1 MSLKTLDDISHSH
14 LKKGVN
20 MITDEKFIKTIKDI
34 KTIKEFDATEKRG
47 SFYNMAIDLLNNNFE
62 MEAYFLILATWN
74 FARFR
79 YVVNDFDING
89 FKEKIKELN
98 PYFDLLKDEDFRTIN
113 FDKYEDC
120 IKKIFV
126 NLSSIKGVEYTGGSK
141 IMHLKNRNVFVMWDS
156 YIKGDKLKKYYNELE
171 IVKNGEWEI
180 KRYRNNPK
188 DYFQFLKDM
197 QERFKD
203 INFQSNEKTFAKAID
218 EFNYVNITL
227 PIKNMEKNNKKSE

>member
-1 MSLKTLDDISHSH
+1 
-14 LKKGVN
+14 
-20 MITDEKFIKTIKDI
+20 MITDEEFTKAT
-34 KTIKEFDATEKRG
+34 KEFDAIEKRG
-47 SFYNMAIDLLNNNFE
+47 SFYNMAIGLINNNFE

-79 YVVNDFDING
+79 YAVNDFDING

-98 PYFDLLKDEDFRTIN
+98 PSFNRLKDEDFRTVN
-113 FDKYEDC
+113 FDKYKED

-126 NLSSIKGVEYTGGSK
+126 TLSSIKEVEFTGASK
-141 IMHLKNRNVFVMWDS
+141 IMHLKNRSVFVMWDG
-156 YIKGDKLKKYYNELE
+156 YIKGEKTKKYYSELK
-171 IVKNGEWEI
+171 IVKNGDWEI
-180 KRYRNNPK
+180 KRYLNNPE

-227 PIKNMEKNNKKSE
+227 PNSKYGKKDNKKR

>member
-1 MSLKTLDDISHSH
+1 
-14 LKKGVN
+14 
-20 MITDEKFIKTIKDI
+20 MITDEKFTKAT
-34 KTIKEFDATEKRG
+34 KEFDAIEKRG
-47 SFYNMAIDLLNNNFE
+47 SFYNMAIGLINNNFE

-79 YVVNDFDING
+79 YAVNNFDING

-98 PYFDLLKDEDFRTIN
+98 PYFNRLKDEYFRTIN
-113 FDKYEDC
+113 FDKYKED

-126 NLSSIKGVEYTGGSK
+126 TLSSIKGVEFTGASK
-141 IMHLKNRNVFVMWDS
+141 IMHLKNRSVFVMWDG
-156 YIKGDKLKKYYNELE
+156 YIKGEKTKRYYNELK
-171 IVKNGEWEI
+171 IVKNGDWKI
-180 KRYRNNPK
+180 KRYLNDPE

-218 EFNYVNITL
+218 EFNYVSITL
-227 PIKNMEKNNKKSE
+227 PIQNMEKKDNKKR

>member
-1 MSLKTLDDISHSH
+1 
-14 LKKGVN
+14 
-20 MITDEKFIKTIKDI
+20 MITNEEFTKATE
-34 KTIKEFDATEKRG
+34 EFDGIEKRG
-47 SFYNMAIDLLNNNFE
+47 SFYNMAIDLINNNFE

-79 YVVNDFDING
+79 YAVNDFDING

-98 PYFDLLKDEDFRTIN
+98 PYFNQLKDEDFRTIN
-113 FDKYEDC
+113 FDKYKED

-126 NLSSIKGVEYTGGSK
+126 TLSSIKGVEFTGASK
-141 IMHLKNRNVFVMWDS
+141 IMHLKNRSVFVMWDG
-156 YIKGDKLKKYYNELE
+156 YIKGEKTKKYYNELK
-171 IVKNGEWEI
+171 IVKNGDWKI
-180 KRYRNNPK
+180 KRYRNDPE

-197 QERFKD
+197 KERFKD

-227 PIKNMEKNNKKSE
+227 PIQNMEKKIIKRAE